1 MSSEAEFSLLEAR
14 GLTKTYGATRA
25 LAGVDLDLRSGA
37 VTVIE
42 GPNGAGKS
50 TLLGILTLQV
60 RPTRGS
66 LRFGSIDA
74 LTATETLRARIG
86 VLSHAS
92 FCYPDL
98 SGVENLVLAARLYG
112 VADVAG
118 RVEKLRERFEIGAFG
133 ERPVRTFSR
142 GQVQRVALARALIN
156 EPRLLLLD
164 EPSTGLDA
172 HATELLVAVVE
183 AERERGALIALVTH
197 DEVLAR
203 TLADTRVT
211 LANGRLR
218 GAA

>member
-1 MSSEAEFSLLEAR
+1 VTEFDRVEAR

-25 LAGVDLDLRSGA
+25 LAGVDLDLRSGV
-37 VTVIE
+37 VTVVE

-60 RPTRGS
+60 RPTRGTLHFGAVDAVATPDV
-66 LRFGSIDA
+66 LR
-74 LTATETLRARIG
+74 RHIG

-98 SGVENLVLAARLYG
+98 TAVENLVLAARLHG
-112 VADVAG
+112 NADPLPRVA
-118 RVEKLRERFEIGAFG
+118 ELRRRFEIGAFG

-142 GQVQRVALARALIN
+142 GQVQRVALARALVN

-172 HATELLVAVVE
+172 HATELLIEVVR
-183 AERERGALIALVTH
+183 AERARGALIALVTH
-197 DEVLAR
+197 DDALGRALGDVHVSLAQG
-203 TLADTRVT
+203 RVKE
-211 LANGRLR
+211 
-218 GAA
+218 AA